1 LKIILDYLKSHGE
14 CLDADL
20 ATGLKRPL
28 ETVREQLADLAAKGE
43 VILCRTTR
51 YTDDKPVEGLLC
63 RVAGYIPPAS
73 PGRKAK
79 GSTPDKS

>member
-1 LKIILDYLKSHGE
+1 MILEYLKSHGE

-20 ATGLKRPL
+20 AKGIKRPL
-28 ETVREQLADLAAKGE
+28 DTVRTQLADLAAKGE
-43 VILCRTTR
+43 VILCRTIR
-51 YTDDKPVEGLLC
+51 YTDDKQVEGLLC

-79 GSTPDKS
+79 GTSPDKS